1 MIDYPWKSG
10 IDVVVCA
17 STIHGSHERVVS
29 HQCWNARKVFIHMSQ
44 PTIQLIRGFKDIL
57 PGETELWQ
65 TIEHTVIS
73 LFEDFGYREIR
84 IPIMEKT
91 QLFARSIGEDTDIV
105 EKEMYTFADR
115 KKDLLTL
122 RPEATASI
130 CRAYIQHKMYA
141 QDPVRKFYTIGPMFR
156 RERPQKGRYRQFYQI
171 DAEIFGVTAPYA
183 DVELIFLLRTLFDR
197 LNVTDTTAHINSLG
211 CPACRPQFKAAL
223 TILLADAAPSLC
235 SDCLRRKDRN
245 PLRVLDCKVPGCR
258 KAMTGAPSIIDYLCD
273 DCRAHFSTV
282 TDLLTRLGVT
292 FEVDKQLVRGLD
304 YYTRT
309 AFEIQTG
316 ALGAQSAIAGGGR
329 YDGLVGSLG
338 GPQIPAIGF
347 AIGFDRLAEI
357 VSARTP
363 TNVRTP
369 DLFIATL
376 GEQAKTLAFEWST
389 ALGLKGIGTSM
400 EYADK
405 SLKSQMKQ
413 ADRLDANQVLI
424 VGQSEL
430 NSGNVLL
437 RDMVTKTQ
445 QEIPLDAVV
454 DTIIEIFSN
463 PGAH

>member
-1 MIDYPWKSG
+1 
-10 IDVVVCA
+10 
-17 STIHGSHERVVS
+17 
-29 HQCWNARKVFIHMSQ
+29 MSQ
-44 PTIQLIRGFKDIL
+44 PNIQLIRGFKDIL

-65 TIEHTVIS
+65 HIERTAMA

-91 QLFARSIGEDTDIV
+91 ELFARSIGEDTDIV

-115 KKDLLTL
+115 NGEQLTL

-171 DAEIFGVTAPYA
+171 DAEIFGVEAPFA

-197 LNVTDTTAHINSLG
+197 LKVTDTTAHVNSLG
-211 CPACRPQFKAAL
+211 CPVCRPGFKKAL
-223 TILLADAAPSLC
+223 SALLADAAPALC

-245 PLRVLDCKVPGCR
+245 PLRVMDCKAPGCR
-258 KAMTGAPSIIDYLCD
+258 EAMAGAPAIIDTLCD
-273 DCRAHFSTV
+273 DCRSHFSTV
-282 TDLLTRLGVT
+282 TDSLTQLGVP
-292 FEVDKQLVRGLD
+292 FKVDRQLVRGLD

-316 ALGAQSAIAGGGR
+316 ALGAQSAVAGGGR

-357 VSARTP
+357 VSLHTP
-363 TNVRTP
+363 SAVRAP

-376 GEQAKTLAFEWST
+376 GEAAKKLAFEWSA
-389 ALGLKGIGTSM
+389 ALGIRGIGAAM
-400 EYADK
+400 EYGEK
-405 SLKSQMKQ
+405 SLKAQMKQ
-413 ADRLDANQVLI
+413 ANRLGAGRVLI
-424 VGQSEL
+424 VGASEL
-430 NSGNVLL
+430 AAGTAVL
-437 RDMVTKTQ
+437 RNMADKTQ
-445 QEIPLDAVV
+445 REIPVGGIVETLIETFSKPDAR
-454 DTIIEIFSN
+454 
-463 PGAH
+463 